1 MQNYHGSGHSF
12 PMTKISAD
20 DTSDH
25 RVSTQQVGEGQ
36 LAPEVLRLLVAA
48 MVD

>member
-1 MQNYHGSGHSF
+1 
-12 PMTKISAD
+12 MTKISTD
-20 DTSDH
+20 DISDH
-25 RVSTQQVGEGQ
+25 RATAQQVGEGL

>member
-1 MQNYHGSGHSF
+1 MHNYHGSGHSF
-12 PMTKISAD
+12 PMTKISTD

-25 RVSTQQVGEGQ
+25 RASAQQVGEGQ
-36 LAPEVLRLLVAA
+36 LAREDLRLLVAA

>member
-1 MQNYHGSGHSF
+1 
-12 PMTKISAD
+12 MTKISTD

-25 RVSTQQVGEGQ
+25 RASTQPAGEGQ
-36 LAPEVLRLLVAA
+36 LAREDLRLLVAA

>member
-1 MQNYHGSGHSF
+1 MHNYRGSGHSF
-12 PMTKISAD
+12 PTTRISTD

-25 RVSTQQVGEGQ
+25 RASTQQVGEGQ
-36 LAPEVLRLLVAA
+36 LATEDLRLLVAA

>member
-1 MQNYHGSGHSF
+1 MLNYHGSGHSF
-12 PMTKISAD
+12 PMTKISTD

-25 RVSTQQVGEGQ
+25 CASTQEAGEGQ
-36 LAPEVLRLLVAA
+36 LAPDVLRLLVAA